1 LANSKMTQLWFSKA
15 KGDLLAAKYLE
26 QAGDDHL
33 YVSIAFHCQQSAE
46 KAIKGY
52 LTYNN
57 KRVLKTHDME
67 KLLKTLHSIDPDLSA
82 ELGALNDFT
91 NYAVLYRYPDTELEI
106 KPLTRNKIKEVI
118 ALTDKAF
125 TLLAKEIG
133 GG

>member
-1 LANSKMTQLWFSKA
+1 MANSKMTQLWFSKA

-67 KLLKTLHSIDPDLSA
+67 KLLKTLHSIKYKLR
-82 ELGALNDFT
+82 ELYDMVCYEKPHAMNFSFC
-91 NYAVLYRYPDTELEI
+91 NII
-106 KPLTRNKIKEVI
+106 KSKLFIK
-118 ALTDKAF
+118 
-125 TLLAKEIG
+125 
-133 GG
+133 